1 MCNLINESIDS
12 SDFPDSLKL
21 AEVSSQF
28 KKGDSLNKMNYR
40 PVSVLAAMSKIYGRV
55 MAKQL
60 SSYFMNI
67 FSTLLSAFR
76 QKYSCQS
83 SLLNMIHCFKNALDN
98 GEFVGCI
105 SMDLS
110 KAFDCLPHSLI
121 ICKLYAYG
129 VSASA
134 CKLIASYLYK
144 RKQRVKIENEHS
156 EWLDISK
163 GVPQGSILGHL
174 IFNIFIND
182 IFYFIHD
189 GNLYNYA
196 DDNWVT
202 VHHKELTTLQGILQN
217 EAKLMVEWF
226 EINAMQA
233 NPDKFQ
239 GMLLKGAKTVGDF
252 AITVEGTEIAFVS
265 EINALGV
272 CIDDQLSFNAHVDR
286 ICTKA
291 GRQVS
296 ALQRLTGVLD
306 CESRLAI
313 YKSFIM
319 SNFDYCPIVWFFTS
333 RASITKMEKI
343 QERALRF
350 VLKDSRSSYEEML
363 GNLKVDSIRMN
374 GLKKL
379 SIEIYKLLNGLSPD
393 YLSVMFE
400 KSKNPYGVRDIN
412 KLIQPIKKSTN
423 NGLKSFQY
431 FGAHVWNILPTD
443 IKNSL
448 SICEFKTVAR
458 TVVQLHGLYPDYITY
473 SVIYM
478 GYEKVS
484 HIALCINRIKP
495 LLSYAQ
501 NA

>member
-1 MCNLINESIDS
+1 M
-12 SDFPDSLKL
+12 
-21 AEVSSQF
+21 
-28 KKGDSLNKMNYR
+28 
-40 PVSVLAAMSKIYGRV
+40 
-55 MAKQL
+55 
-60 SSYFMNI
+60 
-67 FSTLLSAFR
+67 
-76 QKYSCQS
+76 
-83 SLLNMIHCFKNALDN
+83 
-98 GEFVGCI
+98 
-105 SMDLS
+105 
-110 KAFDCLPHSLI
+110 
-121 ICKLYAYG
+121 
-129 VSASA
+129 
-134 CKLIASYLYK
+134 
-144 RKQRVKIENEHS
+144 KIENEHS

-163 GVPQGSILGHL
+163 GVPQGSILGPL
-174 IFNIFIND
+174 IFNIFING
-182 IFYFIHD
+182 IFYFIQD
-189 GNLYNYA
+189 GNLYKYA

-233 NPDKFQ
+233 NPDKFR

-306 CESRLAI
+306 YESRLAI
-313 YKSFIM
+313 YKSIIM

-379 SIEIYKLLNGLSPD
+379 SIEIHKLLNGLSPD
-393 YLSVMFE
+393 YLSVIFE
-400 KSKNPYGVRDIN
+400 RSKKPYGVRDNN

-423 NGLKSFQY
+423 NGLKSFHY
-431 FGAHVWNILPTD
+431 FGAHVWKILPTD

-448 SICEFKTVAR
+448 STCEFKNLIQLWPGPSCNCTVY
-458 TVVQLHGLYPDYITY
+458 TLI
-473 SVIYM
+473 I
-478 GYEKVS
+478 
-484 HIALCINRIKP
+484 
-495 LLSYAQ
+495 
-501 NA
+501 

>member
-1 MCNLINESIDS
+1 
-12 SDFPDSLKL
+12 
-21 AEVSSQF
+21 
-28 KKGDSLNKMNYR
+28 
-40 PVSVLAAMSKIYGRV
+40 
-55 MAKQL
+55 
-60 SSYFMNI
+60 
-67 FSTLLSAFR
+67 
-76 QKYSCQS
+76 
-83 SLLNMIHCFKNALDN
+83 
-98 GEFVGCI
+98 
-105 SMDLS
+105 MDLS

-129 VSASA
+129 VSANA

-144 RKQRVKIENEHS
+144 RKQRVKIDNEHS

-163 GVPQGSILGHL
+163 GVPQGSILGPL

-182 IFYFIHD
+182 IFYFIQD

-202 VHHKELTTLQGILQN
+202 VHHKELTTLQSILQN

-239 GMLLKGAKTVGDF
+239 GMLLKGAKTVGNF

-272 CIDDQLSFNAHVDR
+272 CIDDQLSFNAHVDP

-306 CESRLAI
+306 YESRLAI

-333 RASITKMEKI
+333 RASITKMETRQI
-343 QERALRF
+343 W
-350 VLKDSRSSYEEML
+350 
-363 GNLKVDSIRMN
+363 GI
-374 GLKKL
+374 
-379 SIEIYKLLNGLSPD
+379 
-393 YLSVMFE
+393 
-400 KSKNPYGVRDIN
+400 
-412 KLIQPIKKSTN
+412 
-423 NGLKSFQY
+423 
-431 FGAHVWNILPTD
+431 W
-443 IKNSL
+443 
-448 SICEFKTVAR
+448 
-458 TVVQLHGLYPDYITY
+458 
-473 SVIYM
+473 
-478 GYEKVS
+478 
-484 HIALCINRIKP
+484 
-495 LLSYAQ
+495 
-501 NA
+501 

>member
-1 MCNLINESIDS
+1 MPRKLLKLGAPAISHDMCHLINESTDS

-40 PVSVLAAMSKIYGRV
+40 PVGALVAMSKFYERV

-83 SLLNMIHCFKNALDN
+83 SLLNMIQCFKNDLDN

-110 KAFDCLPHSLI
+110 KAFDCLRHSLI

-144 RKQRVKIENEHS
+144 RKQRVKIGNEHN

-163 GVPQGSILGHL
+163 GVPQGSILGPL

-182 IFYFIHD
+182 IFYFIQD

-217 EAKLMVEWF
+217 EVKLMVEWF

-239 GMLLKGAKTVGDF
+239 GMLLKGAITVGDF

-272 CIDDQLSFNAHVDR
+272 CINDQLPFNAQVDR
-286 ICTKA
+286 IYTKM

-306 CESRLAI
+306 YESRLAI

-319 SNFDYCPIVWFFTS
+319 SNFDYCPIVWVF
-333 RASITKMEKI
+333 
-343 QERALRF
+343 
-350 VLKDSRSSYEEML
+350 Y
-363 GNLKVDSIRMN
+363 
-374 GLKKL
+374 
-379 SIEIYKLLNGLSPD
+379 
-393 YLSVMFE
+393 
-400 KSKNPYGVRDIN
+400 
-412 KLIQPIKKSTN
+412 
-423 NGLKSFQY
+423 
-431 FGAHVWNILPTD
+431 
-443 IKNSL
+443 
-448 SICEFKTVAR
+448 
-458 TVVQLHGLYPDYITY
+458 
-473 SVIYM
+473 
-478 GYEKVS
+478 
-484 HIALCINRIKP
+484 
-495 LLSYAQ
+495 
-501 NA
+501 